1 MLSLFLFMVKSG
13 KSFVKIE
20 SPLHIALLFFF
31 YQNFQPPP
39 PFSAYSNPPAYL
51 ILPNAPYPPPPRL
64 LGPIRLFET

>member
-20 SPLHIALLFFF
+20 SPLHIALLFLF

-39 PFSAYSNPPAYL
+39 P
-51 ILPNAPYPPPPRL
+51 ILRLFQPPRL
-64 LGPIRLFET
+64 FDFT